1 MSSSLTERAISF
13 CAMSWHVYVIENEEG
28 RRYVGY
34 TGREPERRL
43 QEHNDGL
50 NRWTR
55 VHRPWCLV
63 YSECHQAKADALR
76 RERYLKTGAGREERD
91 RLVAGAQ
98 G

>member
-1 MSSSLTERAISF
+1 MN
-13 CAMSWHVYVIENEEG
+13 WHVYVLENEAG

-34 TGREPERRL
+34 TGREPKRRL
-43 QEHNDGL
+43 QEHNEGL

-55 VHRPWCLV
+55 AHGPWRLV
-63 YSECHQAKADALR
+63 YSECYQAKSEALR

-91 RLVAGAQ
+91 RLVGGVQ

>member
-1 MSSSLTERAISF
+1 MIV
-13 CAMSWHVYVIENEEG
+13 WHIYVLENEVG

-34 TGREPERRL
+34 TGRDPELRL
-43 QEHNDGL
+43 CEHNEGL

-55 VHRPWCLV
+55 GRGPWRLV
-63 YSECHQAKADALR
+63 YAEEHQRKSEAVR
-76 RERYLKTGAGREERD
+76 RERYLKTGVGREERD